1 MTSLLPQAKL
11 PKREVEDFEIYNV
24 ERRFF
29 NGENAI
35 RMVETLLGID
45 AGLNKVYKYGYQN
58 NHATYDPLKRHND
71 RGQASYLG
79 KRPAEADYEYQN
91 SRQR

>member
-1 MTSLLPQAKL
+1 VL

-35 RMVETLLGID
+35 KMVENLLHID
-45 AGLNKVYKYGYQN
+45 AGLSKVYKFGY
-58 NHATYDPLKRHND
+58 
-71 RGQASYLG
+71 
-79 KRPAEADYEYQN
+79 
-91 SRQR
+91 

>member
-1 MTSLLPQAKL
+1 MVKSNKVVQTSYYHPKYKTHECVILKGALL

-35 RMVETLLGID
+35 RMVE
-45 AGLNKVYKYGYQN
+45 
-58 NHATYDPLKRHND
+58 
-71 RGQASYLG
+71 
-79 KRPAEADYEYQN
+79 
-91 SRQR
+91 